1 MCCPYLVKSD
11 VASSRW
17 KPRRDMRSGRSPP
30 YGLALSAG
38 GGEGFSP
45 ALLARRAA
53 RTEKSLS
60 SHGTGPGLRGRQSS
74 MVRERTIGD
83 PVVDSSESGPSRHSW
98 ETRGLQRSGAIR
110 ITSAKLAGGPG
121 LLGAAPLAL
130 RAARA
135 LRVRWLRC
143 ATHSNLS
150 GSNPGG
156 SSTQQKNGTPLGP
169 RFFVGWGTRIRTW
182 VDGVRVRS
190 PTARRSPKKRFSA
203 WRTGSRGGPCG
214 DRPSCARPCAHHGSR
229 TRPCA
234 GCPAVRRRIPSTP
247 G

>member
-1 MCCPYLVKSD
+1 MAAHASNPGGSSIQQKSGTP
-11 VASSRW
+11 AGG
-17 KPRRDMRSGRSPP
+17 PAFLLAGGPGLLGAAP
-30 YGLALSAG
+30 LAL
-38 GGEGFSP
+38 
-45 ALLARRAA
+45 RAA
-53 RTEKSLS
+53 RALRVRWLRYATHSNLP
-60 SHGTGPGLRGRQSS
+60 GPNPG
-74 MVRERTIGD
+74 
-83 PVVDSSESGPSRHSW
+83 DSSIQQKSGTPVGGPAS
-98 ETRGLQRSGAIR
+98 L
-110 ITSAKLAGGPG
+110 LAGGPG